1 MPFDSNSLDPFGS
14 SEDSRRYATLFV
26 VDEEAAEDDVPDDEL
41 LEEPVEDDE
50 PLDDEEYVPV
60 ALVALLE
67 L

>member
-1 MPFDSNSLDPFGS
+1 M
-14 SEDSRRYATLFV
+14 FV
-26 VDEEAAEDDVPDDEL
+26 VDEEAAEGDVPDDEL